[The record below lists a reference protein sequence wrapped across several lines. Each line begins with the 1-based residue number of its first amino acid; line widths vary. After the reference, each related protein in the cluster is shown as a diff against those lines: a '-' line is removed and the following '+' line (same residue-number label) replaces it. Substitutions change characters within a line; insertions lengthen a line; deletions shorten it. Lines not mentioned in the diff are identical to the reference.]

1 MPHHVRISSTLAL
14 GFTALLALSACSV
27 LGTEST
33 QNSSPSASASA
44 SSSASSAHSS
54 TLDAIARGDFTAL
67 TGTWASSTQKLAV
80 VPGGMEW
87 SSNDALFAKL
97 SQLSLLPED
106 KSVTYDKFSKKVQDG
121 ALILSWESS
130 AHSDKSAYI
139 MVYPE
144 GVALK
149 NPFTGAKVE
158 SNESLL
164 RVVALTGRTD
174 DLTPHIMTRVSTE
187 APQITVPVITAPA
200 PSSTA
205 SSSSSSTYSPSPSGA
220 ADRSGS
226 NATRPSSAAPSS
238 AQAASSSGM
247 NTSQI
252 ARGDYSSIQGSWLA
266 PTRKLYVTDNHISWT
281 AKSAPYA
288 EINGLSI
295 TAIQDAGTSYN
306 APTVRWDRG
315 ALLIH
320 WKQTSGPNATQ
331 LMFYPA
337 GVEIYDQNTGAV
349 IPSDTS
355 RDRILSGAPE
365 ADRASEAIMVRS

>member
-1 MPHHVRISSTLAL
+1 MPHHARIYPALTL
-14 GFTALLALSACSV
+14 GFTALLTLSSCSIP
-27 LGTEST
+27 GTESS
-33 QNSSPSASASA
+33 QSSSPSASAS
-44 SSSASSAHSS
+44 SSASTSSAHSS

-67 TGTWASSTQKLAV
+67 TGTWASSSQKLAV
-80 VPGGMEW
+80 VQGGMEW
-87 SSNDALFAKL
+87 SNNDALFAKL

-158 SNESLL
+158 SNESTL
-164 RVVALTGRTD
+164 RVVALTSRAD
-174 DLTPHIMTRVSTE
+174 DLSPHMMTRVSTE
-187 APQITVPVITAPA
+187 APQINVPAITAPA

-205 SSSSSSTYSPSPSGA
+205 SASTSSYSPSPSGA
-220 ADRSGS
+220 AESTN
-226 NATRPSSAAPSS
+226 NATRPSPSSAAPSS

-365 ADRASEAIMVRS
+365 VDRASEAIMVRS